1 MPTDNGAP
9 DDAPPDL
16 SDTPEE
22 WRVVASRDLYRGAA
36 PFAVRSDRL
45 RHPDGSDDESFD
57 RVVVEHPGAAVVLA
71 MDGRDRVLVVR
82 QYRHPVGRRLVELP
96 AGLLDKP
103 GEDPE
108 EAARRELVEEAGYEA
123 GSWTH
128 LGSTYS
134 SPGITGEVI
143 HLYLARDL
151 TPAERGDFEPEHEEA
166 DMELLWVRFA
176 DLLAGVLA
184 GRTANGPL
192 ANAVLLARA
201 RGLVDES
208 AEH

>member
-1 MPTDNGAP
+1 MV
-9 DDAPPDL
+9 
-16 SDTPEE
+16 SSE
-22 WRVVASRDLYRGAA
+22 DLYRGAA

-45 RHPDGSDDESFD
+45 RHRDHSDDEAFD
-57 RVVVEHPGAAVVLA
+57 RIVVEHPGAAVVLA
-71 MDGRDRVLVVR
+71 VDDRDRVLVVR

-108 EAARRELVEEAGYEA
+108 QAARRELLEEAGYEA

-134 SPGITGEVI
+134 SPGVTAEVI

-151 TPAERGDFEPEHEEA
+151 TPADRGGFEPEHEEA
-166 DMELLWVRFA
+166 DMHLLWMSFE
-176 DLLAGVLA
+176 DLLRGVLA
-184 GRTANGPL
+184 GRVANAPL
-192 ANAVLLARA
+192 MNAVLLARA
-201 RGLVDES
+201 RGLVGGPTDG
-208 AEH
+208 